1 MLQYLLDVFG
11 GLWRILL
18 AMFGLGRAQP
28 SVSTQLE
35 VFVRTNT
42 GEKVDKDLFSSITSV
57 LHTRELLSGKKSYIS
72 FGMCFLLMACGLG
85 KHSYLGDDIQLPN
98 VWTLNYWKPMY

>member
-42 GEKVDKDLFSSITSV
+42 GEKVDKDLFSSIASV
-57 LHTRELLSGKKSYIS
+57 LHTGELLSGKKKVTYIVCHELVLLSVHIHHQYIPSYCS
-72 FGMCFLLMACGLG
+72 LCSSMG
-85 KHSYLGDDIQLPN
+85 
-98 VWTLNYWKPMY
+98 

>member
-18 AMFGLGRAQP
+18 AMFGLGGAQP

-42 GEKVDKDLFSSITSV
+42 GEKVVKDLFNSITSELKGSLSV
-57 LHTRELLSGKKSYIS
+57 GNVREPLDEKKCYIYP
-72 FGMCFLLMACGLG
+72 LACAP
-85 KHSYLGDDIQLPN
+85 Y
-98 VWTLNYWKPMY
+98 Y